1 MATDIFKIPKIFSD
15 MLFAKIEQRMGPN
28 GLPKLSGSPKLNKQI
43 LQRLWEQSGYHRKD
57 PKKRLFETI
66 AKEGATAIVGED
78 FKPMF
83 KHLLDAHP
91 GLEFLQ
97 QTPEF

>member
-1 MATDIFKIPKIFSD
+1 MIRF
-15 MLFAKIEQRMGPN
+15 
-28 GLPKLSGSPKLNKQI
+28 
-43 LQRLWEQSGYHRKD
+43 WEQFDFHRKD
-57 PKKRLFETI
+57 PKKRLFEVL
-66 AKEGATAIVGED
+66 AKMGASTIVGED

-83 KHLLDAHP
+83 KYLLEKHP